1 MNIFLNHTIS
11 SIEYDGMSVLRKN
24 LFFRQKKKKK
34 KNVFHKNVKKEKK
47 VSKTL
52 PNITFILSSISKTI
66 DKRTQENNVPIDKFL
81 IHQKLLGQKLPRQ
94 NH

>member
-1 MNIFLNHTIS
+1 M
-11 SIEYDGMSVLRKN
+11 
-24 LFFRQKKKKK
+24 
-34 KNVFHKNVKKEKK
+34 KKEKK